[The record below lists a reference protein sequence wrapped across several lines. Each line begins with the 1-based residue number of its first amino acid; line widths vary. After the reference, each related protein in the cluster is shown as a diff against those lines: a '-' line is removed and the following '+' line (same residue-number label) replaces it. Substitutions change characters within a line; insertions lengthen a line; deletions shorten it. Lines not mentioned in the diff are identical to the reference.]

1 MTQDKYDVYSKFDLE
16 KHKQRF
22 ENYFEVIIEEDGMIH
37 YAVPSHQE
45 FLINYICNKGLITRD
60 QLNRICPKRYYMDF
74 MRWLCMVSGCIA
86 VYDSLYLAGDKLT
99 YEQRLTLKILQES
112 GVYKGSYE

>member
-45 FLINYICNKGLITRD
+45 FFQK
-60 QLNRICPKRYYMDF
+60 
-74 MRWLCMVSGCIA
+74 V
-86 VYDSLYLAGDKLT
+86 
-99 YEQRLTLKILQES
+99 
-112 GVYKGSYE
+112 